1 VGIIKLEKLSGHAKK
16 GKIIRV
22 LAETG
27 QEVKTGNIILEVE
40 SKKGNV
46 AVEADF
52 DFKVE
57 KVLIQ
62 EGQDISIGDQIFEI
76 LGDNDQD
83 KEKEEKKDAG
93 SGFSYMGN
101 MMKPKKEEIETEI
114 AILGGGPGGYV
125 AALQAG
131 LLGIKT
137 VLIEKKALGGT
148 CLNEGCIPTKT
159 LVRSAEVFELIKE
172 SHKFGIKVSDAE
184 INLKDVIKR
193 KDSVIGELVSGIEYL
208 LEKRG
213 VRIVR
218 GKGELV
224 DQNVIKIMQ
233 GRNETT
239 VKAKNIIIATGGK
252 PCGLIIPGI
261 QSENVITSTEA
272 LMLNEVPE
280 KMLIVGGGIIGM
292 EFAFIYASFGSK
304 VTVVEYADKIL
315 NILDDDVIEV
325 ILESAKEKGIEIVTG
340 SAVEEIIK
348 DENGKS
354 IVKATKGDEKK
365 YFSADKILLSV
376 GRNTCFDGVPY
387 EKLGIELNETHNG
400 IKVDEHMRTNIENI
414 YAIGDVTRKMLLAHV
429 ASHQGVVAIKNIA
442 GETEEMDYSVVPNV
456 VFTMPEV
463 ASVGLSESEAGDN
476 VKISKFPFQANG
488 KALALGE
495 TKGFVKLIEDK
506 DKNQI
511 VGAVIVGPHASDMIG
526 EVAVCIKNKL
536 GADAIIHTIHAH
548 PTTVEAIHE
557 AALGLQGGALHF
569 A

>member
-16 GKIIRV
+16 GKIIRI
-22 LAETG
+22 LTQTG
-27 QEVKTGNIILEVE
+27 HKVKTGDTILEVE

-46 AVEADF
+46 AVEADS

-57 KVLIQ
+57 KVLVE
-62 EGQDISIGDQIFEI
+62 EGQEISVGDHIFEI
-76 LGDNDQD
+76 LGGQ
-83 KEKEEKKDAG
+83 EKSKDEKKSTG
-93 SGFSYMGN
+93 SGFSYLGN
-101 MMKPKKEEIETEI
+101 MMKPKKEEIEVEI

-131 LLGIKT
+131 LMGVKT
-137 VLIEKKALGGT
+137 VLIEKKAVGGT

-159 LVRSAEVFELIKE
+159 LVRSAEVFELVKE
-172 SHKFGIKVSDAE
+172 SQKFGIKVSEAQ
-184 INLKDVIKR
+184 INLKDVMKR
-193 KDSVIGELVSGIEYL
+193 KDAVISELVSGIEYL

-218 GKGELV
+218 GKGDII
-224 DQNVIKIMQ
+224 DQNTIKIKE
-233 GRNETT
+233 GRNEIT
-239 VKAKNIIIATGGK
+239 VKSKNIVIATGGE
-252 PCGLIIPGI
+252 PCGLMIPGI
-261 QSENVITSTEA
+261 ESEDVITSTEA
-272 LMLNEVPE
+272 LTLNEVPD

-315 NILDDDVIEV
+315 NTLDDDVIEV
-325 ILESAKEKGIEIVTG
+325 ILESAKEKGIEIFTG
-340 SAVEEIIK
+340 TAVEEIIK

-354 IVKATKGDEKK
+354 IVKAIKEGGKK
-365 YFSADKILLSV
+365 YYSADKILLSV

-387 EKLGIELNETHNG
+387 EKIGIELNEAHNG
-400 IKVDEHMRTNIENI
+400 IKVDKCMQTNIENI

-429 ASHQGVVAIKNIA
+429 ASHQGMVAVKNIN

-463 ASVGLSESEAGDN
+463 ASVGLSESEAGEN

-495 TKGFVKLIEDK
+495 VKGFVKLIEDK
-506 DKNQI
+506 DKI

-526 EVAVCIKNKL
+526 EVAVCIKNGL
-536 GADAIIHTIHAH
+536 RAEAIIQTIHAH
-548 PTTVEAIHE
+548 PTTVEALHE
-557 AALGLQGGALHF
+557 AALGLKGGALHF